1 MDRNTGMIASAM
13 SFEQSENA
21 GVGAERAPL
30 AVPAAPASPAAAGA
44 AGPRVRLATV
54 ADAAGVLAVYAPYI
68 EDTVITFETTVP
80 SLPAF
85 AVRMED
91 IIGDYPYLVVEEAG
105 VILGY
110 AYAHRIGE
118 RAAFA
123 WNAEVSIY
131 FAPAC
136 TGCGWGSV
144 LLRALLDLLALQGV
158 RTAYSLITV
167 PNEASLRLH
176 EKRGFTAMGTQTCAG
191 FKHGAWHDVAWLHK
205 PLGSFEGTPAPVTP
219 FAQLE
224 TVAVAE
230 ILAQAQA
237 ALG

>member
-1 MDRNTGMIASAM
+1 M

-30 AVPAAPASPAAAGA
+30 AVPAAPAPSAAAGA

-144 LLRALLDLLALQGV
+144 LLQGV